1 SSAFGLLLA
10 AAPGRRRGSCFL
22 LCPLQNLAATMF
34 DDDDDVEPQ
43 VNDVDN
49 YYFEESEDKAVCFS
63 VLPIKFDENKEVA
76 CSDYKEM
83 NLHGRSDNNLHK
95 VFKKVT
101 AWRVE
106 LDCQQPKISVLS
118 SEGNWIELLKPLKW
132 YYEKYSRSILITV
145 QTLHFIR
152 KWPRKQERR
161 LFDHL
166 CEVFDKF
173 GTRPNKDDIRKH
185 HNLIKLFMERDP
197 ILMKS
202 KIIRCFI
209 EDASRTAIEDDSS
222 DDNDDDST
230 DKEDTDTDTDT
241 DGNAADDDTDMIC
254 AICDDGG
261 KLLSCEG
268 RCKRSFHPR
277 VKHGRKSNCR
287 TLRFTSAELKLKE
300 SGTFLCENCEHNE
313 HQCFKCG
320 ELEPSY
326 DPNAKVFQCNKESCG
341 HFYHPKCIAVLLEPE
356 DTDGACKLAERI
368 SDGMSFT
375 CPVHWCFKCGKME
388 DRTQTELQF
397 AVCRRC
403 PRSYHTECLPSE
415 ISFETKDNGA
425 PKLAWKIKKRIYFYC
440 LHHGIDATIGT
451 PSGEHI
457 KFPSTPKKFP
467 CVPKI
472 AKTNNLANKY
482 VKVTGKRKKNANQ
495 FSTKSRELANVSPRG
510 QSKQTRRVA
519 RNSSSEHIALKHGC
533 AVKRL
538 KKDLQFELPMAE
550 EVAASLSGAKTM
562 EGKQGQSGTLS
573 SFVMGKMPKSASCVV
588 DDETEKRVTG
598 TAEKEIS
605 AGTSQDMAMKGVL
618 RQPSRVEIDGMS
630 ECFVQIADKLHWY
643 VLPGDTIVDLCFNM
657 DNFSPLMKEKLE
669 DVGKRC
675 NFKNYD
681 LFHNKK
687 DLCVEENW
695 VTMQLED
702 LPHGSNLVM
711 VLDLPLGI
719 EAFSANKLVDKVL
732 TFKPRVII
740 IVAPT
745 DIERLD
751 CNEEPYHLI
760 WEYNQHFFGKPLY
773 QPDDVDVDGKA
784 KNGWH
789 VILLSLSLWICSDKA
804 EENRRIAAKHGH
816 LNVGRKTICANEEHS
831 VMLKNPPVDKGAKWD
846 NGIFTAGKEDTSERE
861 QTSKHYSG
869 KQLGIPNKDTFHANQ
884 ELNDELQRLYKE
896 EHANGGG
903 GGNNLVSG
911 KETDTHQG
919 EHACGPNSV
928 ARQETQISK
937 RENRMM
943 NNTHQGNTR
952 SGKEK
957 IPRDDSSKG
966 TVKPDLVD
974 GLPPEKH
981 VEVAFVHKTTT
992 NRVGT
997 QQECGYNVA
1006 VDVDGSYACQREPE
1020 SPHCSDN
1027 LKGTEMDTSSDNS
1040 RKTREQKEVTDAKRL
1055 DLGRKRKCVHM
1066 KNRRDAH
1073 HEDDITAHPQV
1084 HSDPERIDN
1093 HMSDVLYYSLR
1104 SGVSNPS
1111 HNDDQ
1116 RAEEAS
1122 ECKSRERG
1130 GSYRVLE
1137 SRDTISKKSSTRQL
1151 PVGRRNSPDR
1161 SRDYSPGWG
1170 RVDDSENYPTTN
1182 NQIHHGDYSKNDDFD
1197 RTRWSSHQPAFRPA
1211 NSSAN
1216 RRHSPYSHPRAEYG
1230 SRGRSSSPSYSRR
1243 PDYSAARHRSP
1254 SYPRR
1259 PRIHIQEDLEDQDMS
1274 AMKETGMQFLF
1285 VVIHPIPNTM
1295 VPDTIPSMMDMPP
1308 TQGMATMQ

>member
-403 PRSYHTECLPSE
+403 PRSYHTECLP
-415 ISFETKDNGA
+415 
-425 PKLAWKIKKRIYFYC
+425 
-440 LHHGIDATIGT
+440 
-451 PSGEHI
+451 
-457 KFPSTPKKFP
+457 
-467 CVPKI
+467 
-472 AKTNNLANKY
+472 
-482 VKVTGKRKKNANQ
+482 
-495 FSTKSRELANVSPRG
+495 
-510 QSKQTRRVA
+510 
-519 RNSSSEHIALKHGC
+519 
-533 AVKRL
+533 
-538 KKDLQFELPMAE
+538 
-550 EVAASLSGAKTM
+550 
-562 EGKQGQSGTLS
+562 
-573 SFVMGKMPKSASCVV
+573 
-588 DDETEKRVTG
+588 RVTG

-745 DIERLD
+745 DIESHCISLMM
-751 CNEEPYHLI
+751 
-760 WEYNQHFFGKPLY
+760 WMWM
-773 QPDDVDVDGKA
+773 A
-784 KNGWH
+784 KQ
-789 VILLSLSLWICSDKA
+789 
-804 EENRRIAAKHGH
+804 RM
-816 LNVGRKTICANEEHS
+816 VG
-831 VMLKNPPVDKGAKWD
+831 M
-846 NGIFTAGKEDTSERE
+846 
-861 QTSKHYSG
+861 
-869 KQLGIPNKDTFHANQ
+869 
-884 ELNDELQRLYKE
+884 
-896 EHANGGG
+896 
-903 GGNNLVSG
+903 
-911 KETDTHQG
+911 
-919 EHACGPNSV
+919 
-928 ARQETQISK
+928 
-937 RENRMM
+937 
-943 NNTHQGNTR
+943 
-952 SGKEK
+952 
-957 IPRDDSSKG
+957 
-966 TVKPDLVD
+966 
-974 GLPPEKH
+974 
-981 VEVAFVHKTTT
+981 
-992 NRVGT
+992 
-997 QQECGYNVA
+997 
-1006 VDVDGSYACQREPE
+1006 
-1020 SPHCSDN
+1020 
-1027 LKGTEMDTSSDNS
+1027 
-1040 RKTREQKEVTDAKRL
+1040 
-1055 DLGRKRKCVHM
+1055 
-1066 KNRRDAH
+1066 
-1073 HEDDITAHPQV
+1073 
-1084 HSDPERIDN
+1084 
-1093 HMSDVLYYSLR
+1093 
-1104 SGVSNPS
+1104 
-1111 HNDDQ
+1111 
-1116 RAEEAS
+1116 
-1122 ECKSRERG
+1122 
-1130 GSYRVLE
+1130 
-1137 SRDTISKKSSTRQL
+1137 
-1151 PVGRRNSPDR
+1151 
-1161 SRDYSPGWG
+1161 
-1170 RVDDSENYPTTN
+1170 
-1182 NQIHHGDYSKNDDFD
+1182 
-1197 RTRWSSHQPAFRPA
+1197 
-1211 NSSAN
+1211 
-1216 RRHSPYSHPRAEYG
+1216 
-1230 SRGRSSSPSYSRR
+1230 
-1243 PDYSAARHRSP
+1243 
-1254 SYPRR
+1254 
-1259 PRIHIQEDLEDQDMS
+1259 
-1274 AMKETGMQFLF
+1274 
-1285 VVIHPIPNTM
+1285 
-1295 VPDTIPSMMDMPP
+1295 
-1308 TQGMATMQ
+1308 